1 MGRLPR
7 RGAPLAAPGGRRPG
21 GAARWWGRVPLR
33 TRLVG
38 LLLVLMALGLLVSG
52 IAATAALRGYLFDE
66 LDATLTQ
73 AARGLS
79 QGPSSDPRV
88 DTGERPQRPG
98 PIGQDF
104 RYVLLTDADGT
115 QSQALPPAP
124 ELSDPPDLPRLT
136 VAQARETAGVPFVV
150 DSESGSTRWRAV
162 TMALAD
168 GSGSVTVAQDIS
180 GIDATVTRL
189 TRIELAI
196 GAVVLLLLG
205 VAGWFLVR
213 RSLRP
218 LVGVEHAAATI
229 AAGDLSHRAPTADP
243 RTEVGSLALSFNT
256 MVDGLQDAFAAQQES
271 ERAARQSE
279 QAARASESRMRQFV
293 ADASHELRT
302 PLTSVRG
309 FAELYRIGAVPP
321 GAQLDD
327 TMARIE
333 AEAARMG
340 VLVEDLLMLARLDQA
355 RPLELAEVD
364 LLDLVTDAAAAA
376 RAAAPERTVL
386 VQVDPDQ
393 APAVVAGDPVRLR
406 QVVDNLLANALRYSP
421 PDAPALLR
429 VGTVGAGAALAAQP
443 AAAGVS
449 GSLSVPPDRWLA
461 AVDVVDRG
469 PGMPADVA
477 ARVFERFYREDQARS
492 RAQGGAGLGLAIVA
506 AITAAHGGR
515 VEVRT
520 SPGAGATFRLL
531 LPLLGSPAGPDSP
544 DLPDAA
550 DVPVVP
556 AVSPAPAGPSPTR
569 PATVP

>member
-1 MGRLPR
+1 MRPMR
-7 RGAPLAAPGGRRPG
+7 RPASRAAPDVSGSG
-21 GAARWWGRVPLR
+21 GAARRWGRVPLR

-66 LDATLTQ
+66 LDASLTQ
-73 AARGLS
+73 AALGLS
-79 QGPSSDPRV
+79 QGPSSDPPADERQ
-88 DTGERPQRPG
+88 RPQRPG

-104 RYVLLTDADGT
+104 RYVLLTDAGGT
-115 QSQALPPAP
+115 QSQALPAAP
-124 ELSDPPDLPRLT
+124 ELTDPPRLPQLT
-136 VAQARETAGVPFVV
+136 VEQARASSGVPFVA

-189 TRIELAI
+189 NRIELAI

-205 VAGWFLVR
+205 VVGWFLVR

-279 QAARASESRMRQFV
+279 QAARASEARMRQFV

-309 FAELYRIGAVPP
+309 FAELYRIGAVAP
-321 GAQLDD
+321 GPRLDD
-327 TMARIE
+327 TMTRIE
-333 AEAARMG
+333 AEASRMG
-340 VLVEDLLMLARLDQA
+340 VLVEDLLLLARLDQA
-355 RPLELAEVD
+355 RPLELTEVD
-364 LLDLVTDAAAAA
+364 LLGLATDAAAAA

-393 APAVVAGDPVRLR
+393 AAAVVAGDPVRLR

-429 VGTVGAGAALAAQP
+429 VGTVRAGAARAAQP
-443 AAAGVS
+443 AAAGAT
-449 GSLSVPPDRWLA
+449 GALSVPSDRWLA
-461 AVDVVDRG
+461 LVDVVDRG
-469 PGMPADVA
+469 PGMPAEVA
-477 ARVFERFYREDQARS
+477 ARVFERFYREDRARS

-531 LPLLGSPAGPDSP
+531 LPLLESP
-544 DLPDAA
+544 DVPEA
-550 DVPVVP
+550 PVVSDAPP
-556 AVSPAPAGPSPTR
+556 ARAR
-569 PATVP
+569 PATVR